1 MKIPHFLEQS
11 QWIKK
16 QWSHKSHLMG
26 SVCTICDIYL
36 RPNNNK
42 LYHSLQCHINV
53 TLWMLRIFITININ
67 SKCIKIFLRNHDFLH
82 RMIFSFCVVLYS
94 IINANRVSVITSLLV
109 EIHLTVMSSHSW
121 FSYTLWLL
129 SAWQRR
135 LFLIWVSLY
144 EIRQSILYICIVVLK
159 SDSDVKVN
167 VKDTILVV
175 DYSPFLKLTIQP
187 ERNSSYCV
195 NISLQ
200 WTWIWNLTLC
210 VQIIIE
216 LTINA

>member
-42 LYHSLQCHINV
+42 LYHSAVSHKRHGVNV
-53 TLWMLRIFITININ
+53 THIHYNTYIL
-67 SKCIKIFLRNHDFLH
+67 SVSIFLRNHDFLH

-121 FSYTLWLL
+121 FSYTYLLL

-135 LFLIWVSLY
+135 IFLIWVSLY
-144 EIRQSILYICIVVLK
+144 KTQQLILYIRIVC
-159 SDSDVKVN
+159 VK
-167 VKDTILVV
+167 IR
-175 DYSPFLKLTIQP
+175 FG
-187 ERNSSYCV
+187 C
-195 NISLQ
+195 
-200 WTWIWNLTLC
+200 
-210 VQIIIE
+210 
-216 LTINA
+216 